1 MGAQQIGKSEPFP
14 TKFIFRKGINMEE
27 TTNTQMLAQK
37 LSFLLN
43 SVSGYDL
50 HCQMLPGIKLTDRNG
65 QLIYSSGNQVKLAIY
80 QGELPIVEIKTI
92 DNFDKSG
99 IVDDVKKIKHGLSV
113 WLNRST
119 AQVNL
124 RNYLQLPHDNRGYL
138 LSCKYV
144 KDLEQLARYT
154 DACWHLNS
162 QDLADAILDR
172 LATRK

>member
-1 MGAQQIGKSEPFP
+1 MEAHQIGKSGAFP
-14 TKFIFRKGINMEE
+14 TKFIFRKSVKMKE

-50 HCQMLPGIKLTDRNG
+50 RCQMLPGIKLTDKNG

-80 QGELPIVEIKTI
+80 QDDLPLIEIKTI

-99 IVDDVKKIKHGLSV
+99 VVNDAKKVKHSLRV

-119 AQVNL
+119 AQINWQ
-124 RNYLQLPHDNRGYL
+124 NYSQLPHNNRGYL

-144 KDLEQLARYT
+144 KDLEQLVRYT

-162 QDLADAILDR
+162 QNLADAVLDR
-172 LATRK
+172 LVARK